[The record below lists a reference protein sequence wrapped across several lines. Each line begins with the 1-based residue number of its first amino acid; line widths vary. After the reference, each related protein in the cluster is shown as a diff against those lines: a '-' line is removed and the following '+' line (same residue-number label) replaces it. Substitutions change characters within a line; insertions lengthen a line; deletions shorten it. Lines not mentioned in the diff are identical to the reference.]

1 MSLRELFHRHVKSL
15 GEPGRQG
22 ARGGEAHRSLHPS
35 WPAGTPSLGMRP
47 CWSTQPQP
55 SQPRA
60 EQRCRQ
66 PVDSLRD
73 ICAFKPVS
81 LVCCCLV
88 AQSCPTLLRP
98 YGLYP
103 AGLLCPQDF
112 PGKNTG
118 VNCRFLLHGI
128 FPTKGSNL
136 HLLHC
141 RWIFFSFFLSFFFS
155 LLSSF

>member
-1 MSLRELFHRHVKSL
+1 MSLRELFHQVKSL
-15 GEPGRQG
+15 GEPGRCG

-35 WPAGTPSLGMRP
+35 WPAGIPPLGMKP

-81 LVCCCLV
+81 FRLLLFSSSVVSNSFVTLWTV
-88 AQSCPTLLRP
+88 SCRAPLSMGFPRQEYWSRLP
-98 YGLYP
+98 IPSPGDLPDPGIEPVSP
-103 AGLLCPQDF
+103 ALQMD
-112 PGKNTG
+112 
-118 VNCRFLLHGI
+118 
-128 FPTKGSNL
+128 
-136 HLLHC
+136 
-141 RWIFFSFFLSFFFS
+141 FFF
-155 LLSSF
+155 FFYC